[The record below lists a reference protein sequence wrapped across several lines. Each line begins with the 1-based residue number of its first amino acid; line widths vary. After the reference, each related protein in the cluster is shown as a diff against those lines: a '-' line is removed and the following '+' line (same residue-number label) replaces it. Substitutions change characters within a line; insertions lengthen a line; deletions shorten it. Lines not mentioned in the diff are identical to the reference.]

1 MKTRKLLIITASVL
15 FAFIGGCVAEGLVA
29 AANRDNLNRLE
40 IGMTKDEVLKIM
52 GKPYQREASEQC
64 EWWFYLTHADA
75 MYGSFNIDSEK
86 TPLAFEN
93 SRLIGWGRNF
103 YIEKT
108 RKYDVKIDQTIK
120 QN

>member
-1 MKTRKLLIITASVL
+1 MKIRKLLIIAASVFFL
-15 FAFIGGCVAEGLVA
+15 IPTAFIGGCVGLTA
-29 AANRDNLNRLE
+29 AANRDNLNKLE
-40 IGMTKDEVLKIM
+40 IGMSKNEVLKIM
-52 GKPYQREASEQC
+52 GKPHQREADGQY
-64 EWWFYLTHADA
+64 EWWLYLTDA
-75 MYGSFNIDSEK
+75 WRSIDY

-120 QN
+120 QD